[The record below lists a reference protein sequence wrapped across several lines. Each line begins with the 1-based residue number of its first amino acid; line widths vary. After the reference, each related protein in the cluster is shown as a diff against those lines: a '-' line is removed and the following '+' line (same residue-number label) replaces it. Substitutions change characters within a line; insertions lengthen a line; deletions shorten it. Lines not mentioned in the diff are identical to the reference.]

1 MGITCKY
8 SYKQAKFQLI
18 LKNTFS
24 LIGIMNLRVLHY
36 YVLLCK
42 SKLTL
47 SSFLH
52 TDVLIVYSLFNSLY
66 YILFI

>member
-8 SYKQAKFQLI
+8 RYKQAKFQLI
-18 LKNTFS
+18 SKNTFL
-24 LIGIMNLRVLHY
+24 LIGILNGRFFNSI
-36 YVLLCK
+36 VLLCK

-52 TDVLIVYSLFNSLY
+52 TDVLIVYSLFNCLDN
-66 YILFI
+66 ILFI

>member
-18 LKNTFS
+18 SKNTFL
-24 LIGIMNLRVLHY
+24 LIGILNGIVKNSI
-36 YVLLCK
+36 VLLCK